1 MAYCFGNISGVEGGH
16 LNDEFTLILVGVLL
30 FAAVLTGGNYVL
42 SEFSVNE
49 DLPGLEAGQELADK
63 TGEYTGTVGG
73 VSEADSNIG
82 VIGLINL
89 IYIVFVDGIQFATT
103 VLMETAAYLNVPTS
117 FIVFIIAIIV
127 IILTVAAIKFLRGVT
142 T

>member
-1 MAYCFGNISGVEGGH
+1 